1 MLGGARAQAPSAAAA
16 GSRAGWSRRGRAA
29 HCSPSPS
36 LGLHTRSPAA
46 ASPWLGPEGKDKEA
60 VWRLRRS
67 QILPAVGTTC
77 FKMVCGGFAC
87 SKNCLCAL
95 NLLYTVSIPSPF
107 LFAWGLCTCSGA
119 PWPLPPA
126 PSSRLPTLCCAP
138 VASPSVSAGDQEPAT
153 VAVFSFHCE
162 AAVFLARWPRVP
174 APLLYPTPSSTAL
187 FFSHLTRY
195 LHFAIL
201 IIRSATRS
209 WLPAASGANL
219 EAREQ
224 PRI

>member
-1 MLGGARAQAPSAAAA
+1 MEGGLLGGARARAPNAAAA
-16 GSRAGWSRRGRAA
+16 GSRAGWSSRGRAA

-46 ASPWLGPEGKDKEA
+46 ASPWLGPEDKDKEA

-67 QILPAVGTTC
+67 QILPAVGNTG

-126 PSSRLPTLCCAP
+126 PSSRLPTLCAP
-138 VASPSVSAGDQEPAT
+138 GLAIGLRRGPGAGGCR
-153 VAVFSFHCE
+153 SL
-162 AAVFLARWPRVP
+162 FLS
-174 APLLYPTPSSTAL
+174 L
-187 FFSHLTRY
+187 
-195 LHFAIL
+195 
-201 IIRSATRS
+201 
-209 WLPAASGANL
+209 
-219 EAREQ
+219 
-224 PRI
+224 